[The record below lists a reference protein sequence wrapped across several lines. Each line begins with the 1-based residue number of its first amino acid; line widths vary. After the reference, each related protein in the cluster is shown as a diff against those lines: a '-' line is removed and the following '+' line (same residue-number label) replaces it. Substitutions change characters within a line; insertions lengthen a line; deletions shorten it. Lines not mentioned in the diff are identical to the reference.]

1 MEILSAQQL
10 IDCDHSSWGCHG
22 GLYTNAYEYAI
33 HNSIMTEED
42 YPYTGVQQDCAYDE
56 AKGVSQA
63 SSFINILPHD
73 VNQLKM
79 AVKLGPV
86 ATSISTNNKVFQFY
100 KGGVISTSDCSKVDT
115 TVDSAVTIVGYGHD
129 DTLNQ
134 DYWLIKNSWG
144 ISWGEKG
151 FARVSIK

>member
-1 MEILSAQQL
+1 
-10 IDCDHSSWGCHG
+10 
-22 GLYTNAYEYAI
+22 
-33 HNSIMTEED
+33 
-42 YPYTGVQQDCAYDE
+42 
-56 AKGVSQA
+56 
-63 SSFINILPHD
+63 
-73 VNQLKM
+73 M

-115 TVDSAVTIVGYGHD
+115 PVDSAVTIVGYGHD

-144 ISWGEKG
+144 ISWGENG